1 MHVSLIPA
9 SRHVKIHEVEYDERH
24 VGRNEVQMINL
35 HRESSPVMMSVIAT
49 PQQHEGPANVNGA
62 TGTGDR
68 TPSLKPSQI
77 VLRNYDRETWL
88 NFQKDLLECACQ
100 CLVESPP
107 KKNCPPSIA

>member
-1 MHVSLIPA
+1 MHVWLIPA

-49 PQQHEGPANVNGA
+49 PQQHEGH
-62 TGTGDR
+62 R